1 MSAVAIINNW
11 KKNIFKPVYFLH
23 GEEDYYIDKVIN
35 YAEDHLLPAA
45 EVSFNLTIF
54 YGRDVDKPQVEN
66 ACKRYPMF
74 ADKQVVIIKEA
85 QFMKDIDKLEN
96 YIMQPLNSTLLIIA
110 YKGKTYDKRSKFY
123 KTITKYAELFTSDKI
138 KDDKVQGWILDL
150 VKEKGLTISNKAAT
164 LMEQHIGNDLSRIA
178 NEIDK
183 LTINLGARK
192 NIDVDEIENYI
203 GISKEYN
210 VFELA
215 KAIAYKDFTRAFTMV
230 QYFENNPKAVPIQM
244 ALPAL
249 YSNFSRVYAAF
260 GAGNTSDAALKP
272 VFYNNYYSLEQG
284 KIMMKNY
291 GLQGIEQII
300 LLLHQYNLKSI
311 GIGEGGSNQQT
322 LLREMLAKMML

>member
-1 MSAVAIINNW
+1 MSAIAIINNW
-11 KKNIFKPVYFLH
+11 KKNIFKPVYFLQ

-35 YAEDHLLPAA
+35 YAEDNLLPAEEA
-45 EVSFNLTIF
+45 SFNLTII
-54 YGRDVDKPQVEN
+54 YGRDAEKALVEN

-85 QFMKDIDKLEN
+85 QFMKDLDKLDA
-96 YIMQPLNSTLLIIA
+96 YIESPLTSTILIIA
-110 YKGKTYDKRSKFY
+110 YKGKTFDKRSKFY
-123 KTITKYAELFTSDKI
+123 KTVAKYAELFTSEKI
-138 KDDKVQGWILDL
+138 KDDKLQGWINEL
-150 VKEKGLTISNKAAT
+150 VKEKGLTISNKASA

-183 LTINLGARK
+183 LTINLGASK
-192 NIDVDEIENYI
+192 NIDVDEIETYI

-215 KAIAYKDFTRAFTMV
+215 LAIAHKDFTKAFTMV

-249 YSNFSRVYAAF
+249 YSNFSKVYAAF
-260 GAGNTSDAALKP
+260 GAGSTNDAVLKP
-272 VFYNNYYSLEQG
+272 LFYNNFYSLQQG
-284 KIMMKNY
+284 KAMMKNY
-291 GLQGIEQII
+291 GRQGVEQIL

-311 GIGEGGSNQQT
+311 GIGEGSGNQQT

>member
-11 KKNIFKPVYFLH
+11 KKNIFQPVYFLQ
-23 GEEDYYIDKVIN
+23 GEEDYYIDKIIN
-35 YAEDHLLPAA
+35 YAEDNLLPAEEA
-45 EVSFNLTIF
+45 SFNLTII
-54 YGRDVDKPQVEN
+54 YGRDAEKAQVEN

-74 ADKQVVIIKEA
+74 AEKQVVIIKEA
-85 QFMKDIDKLEN
+85 QFMKELDKLDAYIEN
-96 YIMQPLNSTLLIIA
+96 PLVSTVLIIA
-110 YKGKTYDKRSKFY
+110 YKGKSYDKRSKFY
-123 KTITKYAELFTSDKI
+123 KTVAKHAELFTSEKI
-138 KDDKVQGWILDL
+138 KDDKLQSWINDL
-150 VKEKGLTISNKAAT
+150 VKEKGLTISSKAAV

-183 LTINLGARK
+183 LTINLGESK
-192 NIDVDEIENYI
+192 NIDVDEIETYI

-215 KAIAYKDFTRAFTMV
+215 SAIAYKDFTKAFTMV

-249 YSNFSRVYAAF
+249 YSNFSKVYAAF
-260 GAGNTSDAALKP
+260 GVNSTSDSDLKS
-272 VFYNNYYSLEQG
+272 VFNYYTMQQG
-284 KIMMKNY
+284 KAMMKNY
-291 GLQGIEQII
+291 GRQGVEQIL

-311 GIGEGGSNQQT
+311 GIGEGSGNQQT

>member
-23 GEEDYYIDKVIN
+23 GEEDYYIDKVID
-35 YAEDHLLPAA
+35 YAEANLLPAEEA
-45 EVSFNLTIF
+45 SFNLTII
-54 YGRDVDKPQVEN
+54 YGRDAEKAQVEN
-66 ACKRYPMF
+66 ASKRYPMF

-85 QFMKDIDKLEN
+85 QFMKDLDKLDAYIEN
-96 YIMQPLNSTLLIIA
+96 PLSSTILIIG
-110 YKGKTYDKRSKFY
+110 YKGKNYDKRSRFY
-123 KTITKYAELFTSDKI
+123 KTLTKYAEVFTSEKI
-138 KDDKVQGWILDL
+138 KEEKLAGWITDL
-150 VKEKGLTISNKAAT
+150 VKEKGLSISSKAVVM
-164 LMEQHIGNDLSRIA
+164 MEQHIGNDLSRIA

-183 LTINLGARK
+183 LTINLDNKK
-192 NIDVDEIENYI
+192 NIDVDEIETYI

-215 KAIAYKDFTRAFTMV
+215 SAIANKDFTKAFTMV

-249 YSNFSRVYAAF
+249 YSNFSKVYAAF
-260 GAGNTSDAALKP
+260 GAASTSDNDLKL
-272 VFYNNYYSLEQG
+272 VFNYYTMQQG
-284 KIMMKNY
+284 KAMMKNY
-291 GLQGIEQII
+291 GRQGVEQIL

-311 GIGEGGSNQQT
+311 GIGEGTGNQQT